1 MTFMIGPEDHTLRKD
16 PAIDAIVLH
25 APPDSTRRA
34 AAADSP
40 AIARIIHQTYPTSNL
55 PEDFRDAVD
64 AVRTLNPEWE
74 HRLYDDAD
82 IERFIESEY
91 PPTVLELYR
100 RIDPRYGAAR
110 VDLFRYLVMFRCG
123 GVYLDVKT
131 EVRTPLR
138 EILQDDDSFVSAHW
152 RNEPDQVHPGFGKH
166 PRLHWYPPGELQQWH
181 IMAAAGHPFLEAVLR
196 RVLWN
201 IANYNPFNY
210 GVGKLGV
217 INLTGPVPYTEAI
230 VPLLAAH
237 PHRIAN
243 SEEALGL
250 GYSVF
255 GDGARHKSLF
265 AHHYSSLSAPIA
277 LVSPLVAGTY
287 QMWYGLKQFGIACRE
302 QFYALYRLLK
312 RLWRANTT
320 ESPGPA

>member
-1 MTFMIGPEDHTLRKD
+1 MTFLIGIEHHKRRKD
-16 PAIDAIVLH
+16 ATIDPIVLQ
-25 APPDSTRRA
+25 APAGLPRHA

-40 AIARIIHQTYPTSNL
+40 AIARIIHQTYPTSSL
-55 PEDFRDAVD
+55 PEVFRDAVE

-91 PPTVLELYR
+91 PPRVLELYR

-110 VDLFRYLVMFRCG
+110 ADLFRYLVMFRCG
-123 GVYLDVKT
+123 GVYLDVKAQ
-131 EVRTPLR
+131 VRRPLR

-152 RNEPDQVHPGFGKH
+152 RNGPDQVHQGFGKH
-166 PRLHWYPPGELQQWH
+166 PALHWYPPGELQQWH

-201 IANYNPFNY
+201 IANYNPFKF

-217 INLTGPVPYTEAI
+217 IHLTGPVPYTEAI

-237 PHRIAN
+237 PHRIAI
-243 SEEALGL
+243 SEEALGF

-255 GDGARHKSLF
+255 GDGGQHESLF
-265 AHHYSSLSAPIA
+265 ALHYSSLSAPIA
-277 LVSPLVAGTY
+277 LVSPLYANTY
-287 QMWYGLKQFGIACRE
+287 QVCYQLKKFGIAGRE
-302 QFYALYRLLK
+302 KLNALYRLLK
-312 RLWRANTT
+312 QILRANMTG
-320 ESPGPA
+320 SHGPA